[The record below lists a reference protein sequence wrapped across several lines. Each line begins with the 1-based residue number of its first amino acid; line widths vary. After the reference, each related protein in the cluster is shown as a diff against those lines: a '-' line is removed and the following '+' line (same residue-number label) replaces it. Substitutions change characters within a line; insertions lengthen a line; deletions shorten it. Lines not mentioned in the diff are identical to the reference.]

1 MTVTDTILGFIAD
14 IGLDAAKGRYKITR
28 DELQARAKLTDYLAR
43 QQKYNFNCSL
53 EEEIDFEGLAEY
65 IRSNLMDDVK
75 NRLFG
80 TRKERGIFDKNN
92 EQAKYVYLQQRLSTE
107 KLKLRL
113 VRNVETQRVKSMVL
127 KDHIEFFDSCKDSSL
142 AEYALKMCNDQ
153 SDTYLRSIAWRYLYH
168 TLGAEY
174 VADEILPIA
183 GEELLLE
190 IDSACKDISKKK
202 LCEAMECEYKKKP
215 SMQLQAHLI
224 TFGSSIAINDYAT
237 KVSIDKHPPEGAG
250 VHIDGPTAA
259 ISSISNPVFL
269 PQLEVLLVT
278 VFDPDF
284 EDCSWRG
291 LRDSLAR
298 AFVNCGTTAYG
309 ETLELLMKHRPP
321 ADVNEGNYR
330 YCNYTIEEI
339 EHARK
344 SSLDT
349 PKTLSE
355 AKAIL
360 GGVKKYY

>member
-1 MTVTDTILGFIAD
+1 M
-14 IGLDAAKGRYKITR
+14 
-28 DELQARAKLTDYLAR
+28 
-43 QQKYNFNCSL
+43 
-53 EEEIDFEGLAEY
+53 
-65 IRSNLMDDVK
+65 
-75 NRLFG
+75 
-80 TRKERGIFDKNN
+80 
-92 EQAKYVYLQQRLSTE
+92 YLQQRLSTE